1 MKRVLCAMS
10 GGVDSSVA
18 ARLLLNQGYAV
29 VGVTMVLIPDNAL
42 LENPSQD
49 ELYAYSPE
57 AQDARAVAR
66 TLGINHVVVD
76 YRSLFSE
83 QVIVP
88 FCKAYLSGL
97 TPNPCIE
104 CNKYLKFGALQALRR
119 KLECDYLATGHYAQ
133 VVFNEESQ
141 KYELHKGADHSKDQS
156 YVLYHVSQEDLE
168 HTLLPL
174 GSYTKNETREL
185 AGEAHFSNANKPESQ
200 DICFIPDGNYAAYI
214 ERFLLQNKKES
225 SCKEEGHSSFS
236 AGAEKSSNG
245 EGCRQN
251 SEYAIEPGPIV
262 DTSGNQLGIH
272 KGLLYYTIGQ
282 RKGLGVAVG
291 EPLFVL
297 KKDVEHN
304 TLVVGRAEETG
315 ITYLVAADCAF
326 PSDDDFSV
334 KRSVQVKINYR
345 ARMRS
350 ATAWLEGEQ
359 LIIRFDEPIRG
370 AAPGQAVVLYEG
382 DRVVAGGTIA
392 GFGHS

>member
-1 MKRVLCAMS
+1 MKKVLCAMS

-18 ARLLLNQGYAV
+18 ARLLLNEGYAV
-29 VGVTMVLIPDNAL
+29 IGVTMVLIPDNTL
-42 LENPSQD
+42 SENPSQD

-66 TLGINHVVVD
+66 TLGIEHVVVD
-76 YRSLFSE
+76 YRSLFSR
-83 QVIVP
+83 QVIAP

-104 CNKYLKFGALQALRR
+104 CNKYLKFGALQVLRR
-119 KLECDYLATGHYAQ
+119 TLECNFLATGHYAQ
-133 VVFNEESQ
+133 IIYNEESQ
-141 KYELHKGADHSKDQS
+141 KFELHKGVDHSKDQS
-156 YVLYHVSQEDLE
+156 YVLYHVSQEDLA

-185 AGEAHFSNANKPESQ
+185 AGEAHFNNANKPESQ
-200 DICFIPDGNYAAYI
+200 DICFIPDGDYAAFI
-214 ERFLLQNKKES
+214 ERFLQQKTRGASFEEES
-225 SCKEEGHSSFS
+225 RLKLAACAEESCVGV
-236 AGAEKSSNG
+236 
-245 EGCRQN
+245 GCKQD

-282 RKGLGVAVG
+282 RKGLGIAVG

-297 KKDVEHN
+297 NKDVEHN

-315 ITYLVAADCAF
+315 ITHVVAVDCAF
-326 PSDDDFSV
+326 PSDDNFSV
-334 KRSVQVKINYR
+334 ERSVQAKINYR

-350 ATAWLEGEQ
+350 ATAWLDGEQ

-382 DRVVAGGTIA
+382 NRVVAGGTIA
-392 GFGHS
+392 GFARS